1 MRGNGGGDGAVAT
14 DWNLYIRLGDKLNFF
29 SFSYA
34 VVNAI
39 AVAVVVVVVF
49 VVVVAAACCLL

>member
-1 MRGNGGGDGAVAT
+1 MRGNGGGGAAVAT

-29 SFSYA
+29 GSSLA

-39 AVAVVVVVVF
+39 AVVG
-49 VVVVAAACCLL
+49 VVVAAAARCLL